1 MERTRPVVTTSA
13 FISHGTFVV
22 AGGRQED
29 GVAVRA
35 VHLIAVHAV
44 LCGPGPGAVVSKFL
58 DFDICRHAP
67 RRAEIGGGC
76 VVGRDVERGGD
87 VECVEPLVA
96 VRRADVARDRHRVVV
111 ADGRAA
117 GERGCLAA
125 LRQGVA
131 EMDAVLV
138 AAPEGVARARP
149 GPDVEPLRLALRP
162 YLHEVEAH
170 AELGVVE
177 VHHVVAVGLHGHG
190 AGVERGGA
198 LLAAVARPD
207 VLGAHAHPWA
217 DGEVDSAAGRRR
229 LPVAPLRVEVTVP
242 HAGGPGQTALRV
254 NAPRAVAQ
262 LAVQVTRRRAALHG
276 GPVLYASQAVSTCP
290 RAALAGG
297 PRLCADGDD
306 RGEQRRQTHSCPSA
320 AKRPDGRFC

>member
-1 MERTRPVVTTSA
+1 M
-13 FISHGTFVV
+13 
-22 AGGRQED
+22 
-29 GVAVRA
+29 
-35 VHLIAVHAV
+35 
-44 LCGPGPGAVVSKFL
+44 
-58 DFDICRHAP
+58 
-67 RRAEIGGGC
+67 
-76 VVGRDVERGGD
+76 ERGGD

-96 VRRADVARDRHRVVV
+96 VRRADVARDRYRVVV

-138 AAPEGVARARP
+138 ATPEGVARARP

-190 AGVERGGA
+190 LGVERREA

-217 DGEVDSAAGRRR
+217 DGEVESAAGRRR
-229 LPVAPLRVEVTVP
+229 LPVAPLRVEVPVP
-242 HAGGPGQTALRV
+242 HAGGPGQPALRV
-254 NAPRAVAQ
+254 EAPRAVAQ
-262 LAVQVTRRRAALHG
+262 LAVQVTRRRQDDVARGPRRRAALHG
-276 GPVLYASQAVSTCP
+276 GPVLCASQAVSTCP

-320 AKRPDGRFC
+320 AKRPDERFC